1 MKLRMRIY
9 SINLMLALCISV
21 VGTCAARYLL
31 HQVESEWLGQ
41 AAGMLARYDS
51 QKALQPI
58 LHQVMLTRRLS
69 NEPTLRMWIQ
79 NSADMSL
86 QHRVSDILRRY
97 RTTMGETRLHLVLD
111 VNAPIETASVSDVID
126 FQYAALAPTINGQR
140 QLDETTS
147 VSILHPDDGREA
159 WLQVRTLM
167 IANQQILGFV
177 ETETN
182 LRDLPLP
189 PAESQTQGV
198 LTLLLN
204 VDGQPLLTPH
214 ADDASS
220 PASLK
225 MSQPSELDWNQ
236 VNMMMQR
243 QRAGQEPLSILMHHD
258 DASSLVALNYLPEL
272 DWFELNILQAK
283 HMPVLQHLNAFY
295 WLLMAIIWG
304 MSFLWAFTMDTVFI
318 HPIRRIHR
326 KMFGFVQ
333 SQASSQLPLVSRQS
347 TSEIRQIMTMT
358 EHCQRMVFEAKQ
370 QVETQ
375 VAERTLAL
383 NRLSTVDPLTQLLNR
398 RGMDTELRAELARC
412 RRECRVFGLL
422 WVEVGQF
429 QSIQSSLGHEAAE
442 SVLHHVVNIIQLNI
456 REYDAACRWGDNE
469 FQILVRNDSAQSLQ
483 SLAERLC
490 KQCEV
495 PVHIPAINTS
505 LVVPLSVGGTLVSN
519 ENDINDV
526 LAKADGAL
534 YFAKQDARQNIHIWR
549 SESTGAA

>member
-1 MKLRMRIY
+1 M
-9 SINLMLALCISV
+9 
-21 VGTCAARYLL
+21 
-31 HQVESEWLGQ
+31 
-41 AAGMLARYDS
+41 
-51 QKALQPI
+51 
-58 LHQVMLTRRLS
+58 
-69 NEPTLRMWIQ
+69 
-79 NSADMSL
+79 
-86 QHRVSDILRRY
+86 
-97 RTTMGETRLHLVLD
+97 
-111 VNAPIETASVSDVID
+111 
-126 FQYAALAPTINGQR
+126 
-140 QLDETTS
+140 
-147 VSILHPDDGREA
+147 
-159 WLQVRTLM
+159 
-167 IANQQILGFV
+167 
-177 ETETN
+177 
-182 LRDLPLP
+182 
-189 PAESQTQGV
+189 
-198 LTLLLN
+198 
-204 VDGQPLLTPH
+204 
-214 ADDASS
+214 
-220 PASLK
+220 
-225 MSQPSELDWNQ
+225 
-236 VNMMMQR
+236 
-243 QRAGQEPLSILMHHD
+243 
-258 DASSLVALNYLPEL
+258 VALNYLPEL

-333 SQASSQLPLVSRQS
+333 SQASSQLPLVSHQS

-358 EHCQRMVFEAKQ
+358 EHCHRMVFEAKQ

-429 QSIQSSLGHEAAE
+429 QSIQSSLGREAAE

-505 LVVPLSVGGTLVSN
+505 LIVPLSVGGTLVSN

-526 LAKADGAL
+526 LAKADSAL